1 MELFCR
7 KSAPGEEEIF
17 VPSAPPP
24 SPVAGSRRFCV
35 NAPSQNVPFGAK
47 EKYGEVVEPK
57 EYLIF
62 ALSRISF
69 GRSSS
74 LKRKSESE
82 HSARDVDLEFEA
94 QESHDQKQDLTSRGK
109 KVKGQ
114 PQLNQG
120 LLMQRKTIFSPLATT
135 VTNAIT
141 VQST

>member
-1 MELFCR
+1 MELICR
-7 KSAPGEEEIF
+7 KSASGEEDIL

-24 SPVAGSRRFCV
+24 SPVAGTRKFCV

-47 EKYGEVVEPK
+47 ENYSEVIEPR

-82 HSARDVDLEFEA
+82 HSAREIDVEFEA
-94 QESHDQKQDLTSRGK
+94 QDPLDQRQDITSRGK
-109 KVKGQ
+109 KVKSQ

-120 LLMQRKTIFSPLATT
+120 LRVQRKTIFSPLVTT
-135 VTNAIT
+135 NTNPIT